1 MDSNTMLNLLR
12 PLYNSFTP
20 LEFEIVSQFQKAFD
34 IKIVS
39 EKFIGMNPL
48 ERSDVLFGVL
58 DKQASQLSYEYDIC
72 FIPLTPNEASGAV
85 QGFEDANYVASQT
98 QSNKIASKEM

>member
-1 MDSNTMLNLLR
+1 MDSNAMLNLLR

-20 LEFEIVSQFQKAFD
+20 LEFEVVSQFQKAFD

-39 EKFIGMNPL
+39 EKFIGVNPL
-48 ERSDVLFGVL
+48 ERSDMLFSIL
-58 DKQASQLSYEYDIC
+58 DNQQADLSFEYDIC

-85 QGFEDANYVASQT
+85 QGFEDANYVANQASSQ
-98 QSNKIASKEM
+98 KIASKEL